1 MEAPVLYEKFENNVN
16 IILDLLNSGL
26 DIRATPYQTS
36 IALEVRLLCEVLNR
50 AGASFTVT
58 REGFDALVEFREEYM
73 QQKST
78 ASEAMKR
85 VLEDKR
91 SYMRSP
97 GGATVLL
104 KEMLFRRLEFFHETA
119 RSLQFMKTQQML
131 GSPKQFKYTDSLSEK
146 KS

>member
-16 IILDLLNSGL
+16 TILDLLDSGL
-26 DIRATPYQTS
+26 DTRSTPYQTS
-36 IALEVRLLCEVLNR
+36 IPLEVNLLCEVLNR
-50 AGASFTVT
+50 AGASFSVSQ
-58 REGFDALVEFREEYM
+58 EGTAALVEFREEYM
-73 QQKST
+73 QQKPT
-78 ASEAMKR
+78 ASEAIR
-85 VLEDKR
+85 QVLEDKR

-119 RSLQFMKTQQML
+119 RSLQFMKTQQKL
-131 GSPKQFKYTDSLSEK
+131 GSPKQFNITGLLGEK